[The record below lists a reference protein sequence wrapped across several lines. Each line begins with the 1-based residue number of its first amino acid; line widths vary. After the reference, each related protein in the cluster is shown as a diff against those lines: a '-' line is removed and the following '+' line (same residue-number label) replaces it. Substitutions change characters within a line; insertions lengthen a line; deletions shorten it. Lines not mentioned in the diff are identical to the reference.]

1 MSVGYG
7 VLLIWI
13 IMVHVDFP
21 FSTACSQDERTSLL
35 DFKGGLKLS
44 SGRLSSWIGFNCCE
58 WEGVA
63 CDYHTS
69 HVIGLRLSAD
79 VSYIEELTGEVH
91 LKKSQFSGEIRPSL
105 FNLHHLQHLDFSWN
119 DFKGISIPPQLSKL
133 QKLTFLSLSNAGF
146 GVNLTMASEL
156 WGEAVWEKK

>member
-7 VLLIWI
+7 VLFIWI

-69 HVIGLRLSAD
+69 HVIELRLSAD
-79 VSYIEELTGEVH
+79 DTSR
-91 LKKSQFSGEIRPSL
+91 S
-105 FNLHHLQHLDFSWN
+105 
-119 DFKGISIPPQLSKL
+119 
-133 QKLTFLSLSNAGF
+133 
-146 GVNLTMASEL
+146 
-156 WGEAVWEKK
+156 